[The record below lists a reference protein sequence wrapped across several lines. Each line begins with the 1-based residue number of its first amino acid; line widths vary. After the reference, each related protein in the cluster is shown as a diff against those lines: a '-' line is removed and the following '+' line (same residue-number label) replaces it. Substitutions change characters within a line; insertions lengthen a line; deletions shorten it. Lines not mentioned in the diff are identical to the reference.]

1 MLSGPHE
8 SAILA
13 LLGETGS
20 ARVQDLALR
29 LGVAGE
35 TVRRALKR
43 LEAAGRVTRLHGG
56 AQLRDWGPEP
66 TFAQRMQANPAAKRR
81 IAEAVA
87 RMLPDGASVFLDVGT
102 TTTHVAQALRA
113 RRELMVVTNSLPVAQ
128 ALSGVNGHRVFL
140 AGGELRAHDGGAF
153 GAEALEFLRQFR
165 VGHAVLS
172 VAGVTA
178 DAGFLLQDLRE
189 AEFSRAMIARAEE
202 VIVAADGAK
211 LGRTAPIVVAAPG
224 TVHHLVT
231 DTAPAPPL
239 AAALAAAGTRVTVA
253 APGPAAPRLA
263 APRQAASS
271 RIASAGTPP

>member
-8 SAILA
+8 RAIIG
-13 LLGETGS
+13 LLEETGT
-20 ARVQDLALR
+20 ARVEELSRR

-43 LEAAGRVTRLHGG
+43 LEAAGRITRLHGG

-66 TFAQRMQANPAAKRR
+66 SFAQRMQVNPGAKRR
-81 IAEAVA
+81 IAQAVA
-87 RMLPDGASVFLDVGT
+87 RLLPDGASVFLDVGST
-102 TTTHVAQALRA
+102 TAHVAQALRA
-113 RRELMVVTNSLPVAQ
+113 RREMMIVTNSLPVAQ

-172 VAGVTA
+172 VAAVSPE
-178 DAGFLLQDLRE
+178 AGFLLQDLRE

-202 VIVAADGAK
+202 VIVAADASKFGH
-211 LGRTAPIVVAAPG
+211 GAPIVVAPPG
-224 TVHHLVT
+224 AVHHLVT
-231 DTAPAPPL
+231 DAAPDATL
-239 AAALAAAGTRVTVA
+239 SAALAMAGTRVTVA
-253 APGPAAPRLA
+253 DPPAA
-263 APRQAASS
+263 
-271 RIASAGTPP
+271 